1 MRPLRQQSVS
11 DHLARG
17 PVRGGI
23 SIERDRLRW
32 LALMFDGLAEKGF
45 GRAHIA
51 LCPEHEVHCLADL
64 IYRPVE
70 IDPLAESSD
79 RSRQHAMSG
88 QWVCQTGS
96 SA

>member
-1 MRPLRQQSVS
+1 MRPLGSRASAIIS
-11 DHLARG
+11 RTARCEAAH
-17 PVRGGI
+17 PFE
-23 SIERDRLRW
+23 SDRLRW